1 MKQFSKQF
9 ILNKMKASKQNFTSK
24 SYKVFLCVLSIVCV
38 VILSNSVYAQKKEAA
53 EKKVPDKLL
62 AGKIY
67 TIELTAQGGKKVAD
81 PEKDELSFKSDKF
94 TSNLM
99 KTNEQFMAAPYTAAI
114 DSSNTESKVI
124 TFEVESKNSGDEI
137 LKWTGTVTGEEI
149 EGTAVWTS
157 KKGKIKKEY
166 KFTGTLKGKKK
177 K

>member
-1 MKQFSKQF
+1 
-9 ILNKMKASKQNFTSK
+9 MKASKQNFTSK

-38 VILSNSVYAQKKEAA
+38 VILSNSVYAQKKE
-53 EKKVPDKLL
+53 

>member
-1 MKQFSKQF
+1 M
-9 ILNKMKASKQNFTSK
+9 NGSKQNFTSK
-24 SYKVFLCVLSIVCV
+24 SYKGFLCILSIVCL

-62 AGKIY
+62 AGKVF
-67 TIELTAQGGKKVAD
+67 TIELTAQGGKKAAD

-99 KTNEQFMAAPYTAAI
+99 KTNEQFMASPYTATI
-114 DSSNTESKVI
+114 DTTADNKVI
-124 TFEVESKNSGDEI
+124 SFDVESKNSGDEI
-137 LKWTGTVTGEEI
+137 LKWSGTITGEDI

>member
-1 MKQFSKQF
+1 METLMKK
-9 ILNKMKASKQNFTSK
+9 ITSK
-24 SYKVFLCVLSIVCV
+24 SYNSFLCILSIVCV
-38 VILSNSVYAQKKEAA
+38 IALSNSVYAQKKEAP

-62 AGKIY
+62 AGKVF
-67 TIELTAQGGKKVAD
+67 TIELTAQGGKKAAD

-99 KTNEQFMAAPYTAAI
+99 KTNEQFMATPYTAVL
-114 DSSNTESKVI
+114 DTSNAESKVI
-124 TFEVESKNSGDEI
+124 TFEAESKNSGDEI
-137 LKWTGTVTGEEI
+137 LKWAGTITGEEI

>member
-1 MKQFSKQF
+1 MENSIRK
-9 ILNKMKASKQNFTSK
+9 FTSK
-24 SYKVFLCVLSIVCV
+24 SYKNFLCILSIMCV
-38 VILSNSVYAQKKEAA
+38 VTLSNSVYAQKKDVPEKKAA
-53 EKKVPDKLL
+53 PEKKVPDKLL
-62 AGKIY
+62 AGKVF
-67 TIELTAQGGKKVAD
+67 TIDLTAQGGKKAAD

-99 KTNEQFMAAPYTAAI
+99 KTNEQFMATPYTAAI
-114 DSSNTESKVI
+114 DSSNAESKVI
-124 TFEVESKNSGDEI
+124 TFEAESKNSGDEI
-137 LKWTGTVTGEEI
+137 LKWSGTITGEDI